1 MRTRG
6 FSIIEI
12 AVTLTV
18 LALLL
23 MAAAPSMGEWMRGAK
38 LRNQGE
44 SVLNGIQAA
53 RNEAVRRN
61 IDVTFWLVSNNTAT
75 AMNNNC
81 ALSSTGN
88 GWVVSRNDPAGA
100 CGATPSSS
108 VAPMI
113 VATRILGD
121 GGAGAGVRGLQADGS
136 TAATSITFDGLG
148 RAVQRPTAAENLRR
162 VAIAYATS
170 QAGDR
175 PLQIDV
181 DASGGVRLCDTT
193 VTDAGDPRACPAV
206 INAAQNN
213 DQGDN

>member
-23 MAAAPSMGEWMRGAK
+23 MAAAPSVGEW
-38 LRNQGE
+38 LRSARLRSQGE

-61 IDVTFWLVSNNTAT
+61 VEVTFWLVSNTTDT
-75 AMNNNC
+75 AMNNSC

-88 GWVVSRNDPAGA
+88 GWVVSRNNPAGA
-100 CGATPSSS
+100 CGNAPSST
-108 VAPMI
+108 VTPMI
-113 VATRILGD
+113 VTTRVLGD

-148 RAVQRPTAAENLRR
+148 RAVQRATAAENLRR
-162 VAIAYATS
+162 IAIAYTTA

-193 VTDAGDPRACPAV
+193 VTEATDPRACPAV
-206 INAAQNN
+206 VNAAQS
-213 DQGDN
+213 GS

>member
-6 FSIIEI
+6 VSLVEI
-12 AVTLTV
+12 AVTLAV

-23 MAAAPSMGEWMRGAK
+23 MAAAPSMSEWLRSAR

-61 IDVTFWLVSNNTAT
+61 VEVTFWLVSNNTAT

-88 GWVVSRNDPAGA
+88 GWVVSRNDPAGF
-100 CGATPSSS
+100 CGTPPSST

-113 VATRILGD
+113 VTTRILGD
-121 GGAGAGVRGLQADGS
+121 GGTGAGVRGLQADGS

-148 RAVQRPTAAENLRR
+148 RAVQRATAAENLRR
-162 VAIAYATS
+162 IAIAYTAA

-175 PLQIDV
+175 PLQVDV
-181 DASGGVRLCDTT
+181 DASGGIRLCDTT

-206 INAAQNN
+206 INAVQNN
-213 DQGDN
+213 NEGDD